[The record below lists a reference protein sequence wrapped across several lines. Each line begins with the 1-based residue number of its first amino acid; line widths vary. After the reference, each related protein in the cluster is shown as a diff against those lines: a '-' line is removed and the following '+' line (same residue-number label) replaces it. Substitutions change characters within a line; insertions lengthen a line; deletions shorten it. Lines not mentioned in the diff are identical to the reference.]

1 MVQPH
6 TLNQI
11 TTLHVSQSYNL
22 IRFTNLQPHTF
33 HKVTTSYVLQT
44 YNLIRFTKLQPH
56 RSVFQKFCL

>member
-22 IRFTNLQPHTF
+22 IDLYFKSSVSNSREEGEWEMRNEKMIDEAT
-33 HKVTTSYVLQT
+33 VL
-44 YNLIRFTKLQPH
+44 L
-56 RSVFQKFCL
+56 

>member
-22 IRFTNLQPHTF
+22 IDLYF
-33 HKVTTSYVLQT
+33 KS
-44 YNLIRFTKLQPH
+44 
-56 RSVFQKFCL
+56 SVSNSREEEE